1 MKAQIAWLREL
12 VDLEGISVEQMISH
26 MTMSG
31 TNIEGVESVC
41 DENRGVIIAQIKSVR
56 AHPDAQKLL
65 VCDIDTGTK
74 VVPVVTGAPNVKEG
88 TRVLLALPGARLHG
102 GVDIQAT
109 ELRGV
114 HSEGMLCSFEELGYS
129 KSVIAKEY
137 SDGIVI
143 LPEDAP
149 LGEEFAQAYGLSEGV
164 MEAEITF
171 NRPDC
176 LSMYGLAREF
186 SATFEREADL
196 LQRYDFSTLPPGEV
210 KVEIDESICPAYI
223 ALEFE
228 GVEAVSSPFS
238 WQLRLMEM
246 GVRPIN
252 LLVDATNLT
261 MLYSGSPTHAFDQ
274 DTLGPEGITVR
285 AARDGEVTQTLDGV
299 ERKLCDGDILI
310 TNGERIIAIGG
321 IMGGEDTQITEKTK
335 RVLVEFATF
344 DKKQIRLTSKRLG
357 LRTEA
362 SARFEKGVESQRI
375 QLAVSI
381 FLELM
386 KGRYSSVKL
395 SGILV
400 EKEREPVF
408 MRYSRVALLLGITLK
423 PEEIMRLF
431 DRIEFSYEEIDRNGE
446 RGLLVRAPFY
456 RSDVEIEADLLEEIA
471 RLYGF
476 DNIPSSLPALN
487 KPANQYSATLKE
499 WKLRE
504 LLWAMGIDETV
515 GYSFVSPGHIQRL
528 GLDDQEP
535 LMLLNPLG
543 EEFSQMRPSLLVTAL
558 ECLVNNQKRGAQSQA
573 IYEIGNVFYRENG
586 EMMQEK
592 KLSISILDAGDFYV
606 LKGMI
611 EMILDDFGVEARYEP
626 GTSSFFHPHRSADI
640 IVEGNILGN
649 IGVLH
654 PKTAAA
660 WELEGEVV
668 LAEINLERLFS
679 YEVAETVFA
688 APSRFPTSARDIA
701 VLVDEKVTHEQIVDV
716 IEAEGVPLL
725 QKVELFDTFSHPSW
739 EGKKSMAYHM
749 VFGSDERTLNTEEVE
764 EIYDRIYT
772 RLKNQL
778 HAQRR

>member
-12 VDLEGISVEQMISH
+12 VDLEGISVEQMISR

-56 AHPDAQKLL
+56 AHPDAKKLL

-74 VVPVVTGAPNVKEG
+74 VVQVVTGAPNVKEG
-88 TRVLLALPGARLHG
+88 ARVLLALPGARLFG

-149 LGEEFAQAYGLSEGV
+149 LGEEFAQAYGLCEGV

-196 LQRYDFSTLPPGEV
+196 LPRKDFSTLPPGEV

-274 DTLGPEGITVR
+274 DTLGPEGIRVR
-285 AARDGEVTQTLDGV
+285 AARDGEVTETLDGV
-299 ERKLCDGDILI
+299 KRKLCDGDILI

-395 SGILV
+395 SGILF
-400 EKEREPVF
+400 EKEREAVF

-423 PEEIMRLF
+423 PDEIMRLF
-431 DRIEFSYEEIDRNGE
+431 ERIEFSYEEIERNGE

-456 RSDVEIEADLLEEIA
+456 RSDIEIEADLLEEIA

-504 LLWAMGIDETV
+504 LLWALGIDETV

-535 LMLLNPLG
+535 LMLRNPLG

-654 PKTAAA
+654 PKTAAV

-679 YEVAETVFA
+679 YDIPETVFT

-701 VLVDEKVTHEQIVDV
+701 LLVDEKVTHEQIVDV